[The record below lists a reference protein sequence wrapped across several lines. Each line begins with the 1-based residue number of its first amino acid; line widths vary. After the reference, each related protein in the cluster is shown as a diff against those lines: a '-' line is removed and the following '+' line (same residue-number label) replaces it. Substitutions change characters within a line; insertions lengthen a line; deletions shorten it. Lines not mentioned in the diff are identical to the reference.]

1 MGWHWTGEH
10 GQGPEWVQDTAELAE
25 RALFDADEDQIG
37 QVEGHLLCHF
47 TLHHDPIPRR
57 VNPLDEMVLGLRE
70 VLGTATS
77 RQSRRLRA
85 IEALPRRRSS
95 QSQLS
100 PAAFSVLERHFR
112 RG

>member
-1 MGWHWTGEH
+1 
-10 GQGPEWVQDTAELAE
+10 
-25 RALFDADEDQIG
+25 
-37 QVEGHLLCHF
+37 
-47 TLHHDPIPRR
+47 
-57 VNPLDEMVLGLRE
+57 MVLGLRE

-112 RG
+112 RGERPLLPVKDGKALSIEEARRWWSGMLKGR